1 MKFFNLSRSE
11 SYPALKKVYA
21 IMRLTTLALIAFS
34 LNISATVYSQK
45 TKLSLDVNNQSIK
58 EILFLIENQSEFRF
72 IYESGKINLDKKV
85 SVREKDQSVETI
97 LNRLFAK
104 EGIKYEITENNLILI
119 NPAEK
124 NDNPTAPN
132 IQQQKKLI
140 TGVVTD
146 TNGEPI
152 IGANVIQKGA
162 TNGTSTDI
170 DGNFS
175 LEVPENTVL
184 QISFIGYIPQEIQ
197 VKNQSVINVLLKED
211 TQALEEV
218 VVVGYGV
225 QKKANLSGSVGVV
238 KNEVLQ
244 NRPITNVG
252 SALQGTVA
260 NLNITNQSGAANSS
274 PEINIRGFTSI
285 NGGSPLIIIDGIA
298 SDSEILN
305 RINPSD
311 IESISVLKDA
321 SSAAI
326 YGSRAAY
333 GVLLVTTKSGKDEK
347 LSINY
352 NGNFALRTMAR
363 LTELETDPYT
373 VASIRNTMAY
383 PWYYIYTEEELE
395 YAKKRSLDP
404 RNVSPYYLRPDGTYA
419 YFDSVDWY
427 DEAYRNVGLATT
439 HSVDISGKTNKL
451 SYYFSGSYFFQDGM
465 LKAPIKNDEFNRY
478 NLRAKLDFEITKW
491 WNIGGNISFSSSD
504 YDEPAYLEDMFWS
517 IGRESSL
524 TPLRN
529 PDGTWTRPNV
539 QGPTIVATM
548 TDGGRNTTIKNDYLV
563 QLSTKM
569 DIIKNV
575 LTLRGNFGLNRFN
588 SRFRSNWLP
597 VALYD
602 GPNRPVQYSRTT
614 ALVRNN
620 SIIKDHLLFDVY
632 ADFTKTFKEKHFA
645 QVLLGFNQEE
655 VKYNKLEANRQD
667 LISNSLPTIE
677 LATGDMTMS
686 EKITSEAFRGAFF
699 RFNYIYNN
707 KYIAEF
713 NGRYDGTSSFP
724 RDDRFVF
731 NPSGS
736 LAWVIS
742 QESFFQ
748 PLSKVISHLKLRAS
762 YGSLG
767 NQSVEDVDDETL
779 NGPYRYIPTLA
790 SGKTIAI
797 LDGIQ
802 PTYISAP
809 GLVSS
814 SLTWETVTTV
824 NVGWDINFFNN
835 RLVTTTDI
843 YRRDTKN
850 MLTKSKTLPSVLG
863 TNEPKENA
871 ADLKTVGWDLTIGW
885 NDRFKLKGKDF
896 KYNVNFVLSDNR
908 SYITKF
914 DNPTGSLSTYYK
926 GQEIGEIWGAKTLGF
941 FTSEEDIKNHAD
953 QSFVTSYPGTRPLGP
968 GDLKFEDRNKDGKID
983 YGKWTTDDHGDYYVI
998 GNSNPRFNFSFIFN
1012 GEWNGFDV
1020 QAFFQGV
1027 GKRDYMPSRGEVNFW
1042 GVYYQPWNNV
1052 TKGNMDHW
1060 TEENPDAYFPRLKSY
1075 VGEVEDKELGVPQT
1089 RYLQNAA
1096 YLRLKN
1102 LTLGYT
1108 LPQSLT
1114 NKWNISRLRFYL
1126 SGENIAEI
1134 TGLSKYYNVD
1144 PENLGGSRYP
1154 FQRSFSI
1161 GANVSF

>member
-1 MKFFNLSRSE
+1 MNNQRIVVSVNLKRTIN
-11 SYPALKKVYA
+11 
-21 IMRLTTLALIAFS
+21 IMRLTVLMLVVCLSQMVAATYAQTVKLTVSAKNETLENVLKQIEKKSEYLFFYN
-34 LNISATVYSQK
+34 LEEINKNERISI
-45 TKLSLDVNNQSIK
+45 TKENANIK
-58 EILFLIENQSEFRF
+58 EILDAIAAKAGLKYTIKDRH
-72 IYESGKINLDKKV
+72 IVLV
-85 SVREKDQSVETI
+85 SDNSSVSTSV
-97 LNRLFAK
+97 FV
-104 EGIKYEITENNLILI
+104 T
-119 NPAEK
+119 
-124 NDNPTAPN
+124 
-132 IQQQKKLI
+132 QQTRRI
-140 TGVVTD
+140 TGVVND
-146 TNGEPI
+146 AMGPVV
-152 IGANVIQKGA
+152 GANVIQKGT
-162 TNGTSTDI
+162 TNGTTTDM
-170 DGNFS
+170 DGKFS
-175 LEVPENTVL
+175 IEVPENTIL
-184 QISFIGYIPQEIQ
+184 QISFIGYMPQEVS
-197 VKNQSVINVLLKED
+197 VKNQNVVNVLLKDD

-238 KNEVLQ
+238 KSEVLQ
-244 NRPITNVG
+244 NRPISNVG

-260 NLNITNQSGAANSS
+260 NLNITNQSGAANTS

-285 NGGSPLIIIDGIA
+285 NGGSPLIIIDGVA
-298 SDSEILN
+298 SDTEILN
-305 RINPSD
+305 RMNPSD

-333 GVLLVTTKSGKDEK
+333 GVLLITTKSGKEEK

-352 NGNFALRTMAR
+352 NGNFAFRTMAR

-404 RNVSPYYLRPDGTYA
+404 DNVSPYYLRPDGTYG

-427 DEAYRNVGLATT
+427 DEAYRNLGAATT
-439 HSVDISGKTNKL
+439 HSVDISGKTDRL

-465 LKAPIKNDEFNRY
+465 LKAPIKNDKFNRY
-478 NLRAKLDFEITKW
+478 NLRAKLDFKITKW
-491 WNIGGNISFSSSD
+491 WSIGGNISFSSSD

-517 IGRESSL
+517 VGRESSL
-524 TPLRN
+524 TPLHN
-529 PDGTWTRPNV
+529 PDGTWTTPNV
-539 QGPTIVATM
+539 QGPSILATM
-548 TDGGRNTTIKNDYLV
+548 TDGGRNTTVKNDYLI
-563 QLSTKM
+563 QLSTKL
-569 DIIKNV
+569 DIIKNI
-575 LTLRGNFGLNRFN
+575 LTLRGNFGLNRNN

-602 GPNRPVQYSRTT
+602 GPSRPAQYSRTT
-614 ALVRNN
+614 AYIRNN
-620 SIIKDHLLFDVY
+620 SIIQDHLLFDVY
-632 ADFTKTFKEKHFA
+632 ADFTKTFKEKHFT

-655 VKYNKLEANRQD
+655 VKYNRLDANRQD

-677 LATGDMTMS
+677 LATGDMTMN

-724 RDDRFVF
+724 HNDRFIF

-736 LAWVIS
+736 LAWVVS

-748 PLSKVISHLKLRAS
+748 PLSRGISHFKLRAS

-767 NQSVEDVDDETL
+767 NQSVDDKTL
-779 NGPYRYIPTLA
+779 NGPYRYIPTMA
-790 SGKTIAI
+790 SGKTTAI

-802 PTYISAP
+802 PTYISSP

-814 SLTWETVTTV
+814 TLTWETVTTV

-835 RLVTTTDI
+835 KLVTTTDI

-850 MLTKSKTLPSVLG
+850 MLTKGKTLPSVLG
-863 TNEPKENA
+863 TDEPKENA
-871 ADLKTVGWDLTIGW
+871 ADLKTVGWDLTVGW
-885 NDRFKLKGKDF
+885 NDKFKLKGKDF
-896 KYNVNFVLSDNR
+896 NYNVNFVLSDNR

-914 DNPTGSLSTYYK
+914 DNPTGSLSTYYE
-926 GQEIGEIWGAKTLGF
+926 GQEIGEIWGANTLGF

-953 QSFVTSYPGTRPLGP
+953 QSFVASYPGTRPLAP
-968 GDLKFEDRNKDGKID
+968 GDLKFEDRNSDEKID
-983 YGKWTTDDHGDYYVI
+983 YGKWTTDDHGDYYII
-998 GNSNPRFNFSFIFN
+998 GNSNPRFNYSLILN
-1012 GEWNGFDV
+1012 GEWNGFDI

-1027 GKRDYMPSRGEVNFW
+1027 GKRDYIPSVGEVNFW
-1042 GVYYQPWNNV
+1042 GVYFQPWNNV

-1060 TEENPDAYFPRLKSY
+1060 TEGNPDGYFPRLKSY

-1108 LPQSLT
+1108 LPATLT
-1114 NKWNISRLRFYL
+1114 NKWHISRLRFYL
-1126 SGENIAEI
+1126 SGENIAER